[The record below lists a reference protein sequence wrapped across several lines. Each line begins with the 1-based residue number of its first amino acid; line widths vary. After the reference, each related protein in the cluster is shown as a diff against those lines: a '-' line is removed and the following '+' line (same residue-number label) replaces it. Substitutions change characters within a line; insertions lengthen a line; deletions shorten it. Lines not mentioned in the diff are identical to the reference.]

1 MDGKVEIKVTI
12 YKHINENLFYHII
25 LCFKGLYPILVVTLG
40 TQSKP

>member
-12 YKHINENLFYHII
+12 YKYISEKLFYHII
-25 LCFKGLYPILVVTLG
+25 LFFKGLYPILVVTLE